1 MLPRD
6 VDFYNYGVATY
17 GTDTMTTKIYNA
29 ALAALNRYRGAEV
42 NALEVFDTHGDLYW
56 GDYS

>member
-1 MLPRD
+1 
-6 VDFYNYGVATY
+6 
-17 GTDTMTTKIYNA
+17 MTTKIYNA

-42 NALEVFDTHGDLYW
+42 NALEVFDTHGDPHW